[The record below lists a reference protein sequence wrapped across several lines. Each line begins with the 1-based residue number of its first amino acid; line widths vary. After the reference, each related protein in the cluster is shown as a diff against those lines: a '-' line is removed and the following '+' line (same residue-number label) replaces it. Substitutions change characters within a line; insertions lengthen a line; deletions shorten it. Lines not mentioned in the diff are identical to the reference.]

1 MDDTKI
7 LYNSGREALKAK
19 RLLLPLP
26 FRKRREVARM
36 TSFELIVILI
46 FATGYII
53 VIKKK

>member
-1 MDDTKI
+1 MDDVKI
-7 LYNSGREALKAK
+7 LYNSGREPPKAK

-26 FRKRREVARM
+26 FRKRKGVARM

>member
-7 LYNSGREALKAK
+7 LYNSGREPPKAK

-26 FRKRREVARM
+26 FRKRKGVAHM